1 MAEWDNAHFLTKG
14 ADLSATFGSYATLIE
29 QAIEQA
35 VPASTWYGGVIES
48 TDTPP
53 VTGALAF
60 NKRCI
65 WHSLGDDRLYYYD
78 NTAGSWEHL
87 ENLLDLISLIGTGD
101 ITLQMIDAS
110 TAAARYVLRRNSAN
124 TANEWVAP
132 TSLFN
137 AGEIAWSRLAAGTSG
152 DVLYFGGSGWTTT
165 NLDAF
170 VRVIVNDEPLPVG
183 NLYAT
188 ASDMSDEYMVPT
200 FATLPGFV
208 SFEYADQ
215 LLRTNKVT
223 TNKLLFTA
231 GSAGKYAKVNAGG
244 TDFEYDSGPTPATAT
259 VATLVDTGVSGT
271 AAQIIGAATPTQVRL
286 ASEIAASWCTVAANA
301 FTLTAGTYVIHASIP
316 VWFSGSTTGKGYIE
330 LVEGASTTR
339 KTANV
344 TVQDDDN
351 TVAQLHYVLVP
362 TVSTTYKFNVYI
374 NCAGSLG
381 LANSIA
387 SVPEV
392 YTQVTILKIA

>member
-170 VRVIVNDEPLPVG
+170 VRVVVNDEPLPVG

-188 ASDMSDEYMVPT
+188 ASDVSAINKVLT
-200 FATLPGFV
+200 VAAIPGFT
-208 SFEYADQ
+208 SFAYVED
-215 LLRTNKVT
+215 LLRTGQT
-223 TNKLLFTA
+223 
-231 GSAGKYAKVNAGG
+231 
-244 TDFEYDSGPTPATAT
+244 ATAK
-259 VATLVDTGVSGT
+259 LNWTGVGNNKIVVTNGSSNDVIGKT
-271 AAQIIGAATPTQVRL
+271 AA
-286 ASEIAASWCTVAANA
+286 
-301 FTLTAGTYVIHASIP
+301 
-316 VWFSGSTTGKGYIE
+316 
-330 LVEGASTTR
+330 
-339 KTANV
+339 
-344 TVQDDDN
+344 
-351 TVAQLHYVLVP
+351 
-362 TVSTTYKFNVYI
+362 VS
-374 NCAGSLG
+374 
-381 LANSIA
+381 
-387 SVPEV
+387 
-392 YTQVTILKIA
+392 